1 MKFIKSDSDFNRNID
16 SSSGGGG
23 FGGGQGRTAFESY
36 KRLNETD
43 ESIKDSDNPFTAR
56 RTKKFVDDLAPA
68 SSGGGIDWDLI
79 RSQPL
84 QNMNKFKDH
93 PPVIKDF
100 YKEHSDIASMSRE
113 EVKQFRKENF
123 DISVSFFIKE
133 TLSYCTSVVK
143 NEEEEAMKTKS
154 PEELDDLVYEQ
165 IPKPVK
171 TIEQAFG
178 DYPEVLDQCKK
189 QNFMKPTPIQAQ
201 IWPILLKGLDCIG
214 IAQTGTGK
222 TLGFLLPALVHT
234 DNQITPREKRVGP
247 NVLVLSP
254 TRELAIQIEQ
264 EVKKINYKGN
274 SFNQL
279 SIKFYMII

>member
-1 MKFIKSDSDFNRNID
+1 MS
-16 SSSGGGG
+16 
-23 FGGGQGRTAFESY
+23 
-36 KRLNETD
+36 
-43 ESIKDSDNPFTAR
+43 
-56 RTKKFVDDLAPA
+56 
-68 SSGGGIDWDLI
+68 
-79 RSQPL
+79 
-84 QNMNKFKDH
+84 KFKDH
-93 PPVIKDF
+93 PPVLKDF
-100 YKEHSDIASMSRE
+100 YVEDPEIASMTRE
-113 EVKQFRKENF
+113 EVDKFRKENY

-133 TLSYCTSVVK
+133 TLSYCSSVVK
-143 NEEEEAMKTKS
+143 NDEEEAMKTKTA
-154 PEELDDLVYEQ
+154 EELADLVHEQ

-178 DYPEVLDQCKK
+178 LYPEIIAECKR
-189 QNFMKPTPIQAQ
+189 QNFIKPTPIQAQ

-234 DNQITPREKRVGP
+234 DKQLTPRDQRVGP

-274 SFNQL
+274 RKNL
-279 SIKFYMII
+279 SV